1 MILTKTSPR
10 IYHLKN
16 VPVVDLLARDFHA
29 AALALDRTVLSVQA
43 VDLSESEVGVQVEG
57 VLEVVLDPEE
67 VLELAVLVLEGDLE
81 VPEGDPEVL
90 KDDLEVLE
98 EDLEVL
104 EEDLEVLRDS
114 LEVQEG
120 EEVQYMEINEEKET
134 LALQEEGTLEVLQL
148 VGAITRA
155 EVQVLIGAM
164 LK

>member
-104 EEDLEVLRDS
+104 RDS

>member
-104 EEDLEVLRDS
+104 RDS

-164 LK
+164 LR